1 MTDRNLSGFSIEKT
15 LTSWKTADWE
25 EKDEE

>member
-1 MTDRNLSGFSIEKT
+1 MTDRNLSGFSIERT
-15 LTSWKTADWE
+15 QTSWKTADWE